1 MTDLNILKKV
11 TLTDEQQT
19 AVNKVETALREA
31 RELGVE
37 FITPVDSMET
47 VFAINGNNVDDWISA
62 PGNEREEKEF
72 QLAHFDDLSRV
83 GDNPI
88 GLVLN
93 DDGPYVKLK

>member
-19 AVNKVETALREA
+19 AVNKIETALREA

-47 VFAINGNNVDDWISA
+47 VFAINGSNVDDWISA
-62 PGNEREEKEF
+62 PGNEREEREF
-72 QLAHFDDLSRV
+72 QLAHFDDLYRV